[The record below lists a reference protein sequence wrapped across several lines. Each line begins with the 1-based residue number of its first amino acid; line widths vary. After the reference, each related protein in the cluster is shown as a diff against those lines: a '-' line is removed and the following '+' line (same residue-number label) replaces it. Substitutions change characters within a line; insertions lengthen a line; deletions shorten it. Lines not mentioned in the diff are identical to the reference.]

1 MEQDNK
7 TDHEIITDTEAD
19 TEISVDDIPY
29 HSDKEMLIHVGIK
42 FLLLFAIIFS
52 FDFLIDLVLMILD
65 LIFEILHLLI
75 EIIDEMLESLLKE
88 ALPTTHH
95 QNEVVIVNVAMIII
109 LFSLYKLFHG
119 VRYIYRLKRHIKAD
133 WVIYKKCTSLGWK
146 LLPFLSKVKLV
157 TAYCVGFSLLFL
169 LAF

>member
-1 MEQDNK
+1 MEQDNTNNDIATE
-7 TDHEIITDTEAD
+7 TDVDTGV
-19 TEISVDDIPY
+19 SVDDIPY
-29 HSDKEMLIHVGIK
+29 HSDKEMLIHVGVK
-42 FLLLFAIIFS
+42 FLLLFTIILS
-52 FDFLIDLVLMILD
+52 FDFLVDLVLMILD

-75 EIIDEMLESLLKE
+75 EIIDEILESLLKE

-95 QNEVVIVNVAMIII
+95 QNEVIIVNVAMLIV
-109 LFSLYKLFHG
+109 LFSIYKLFHG

-133 WVIYKKCTSLGWK
+133 WRIYKKRKSLDWQ

-157 TAYCVGFSLLFL
+157 TAYCIGFSLLFL